1 MSEVEAVQRRTVRTL
16 IAGQV
21 VGGLGV
27 SAAIAVGAVVV
38 TEVFGRDDL
47 SGLVQSAQVLGA
59 ALLAMPAASLAMS
72 HGRRL
77 GLGLAYGLGAA
88 GALIALVATQLE
100 LFPLLL
106 VGTALLGGGTAASL
120 QARYGATDLAPPQAR
135 GRALS
140 VIVWAQTVGAV
151 AGPNLAGP
159 AGDLAS
165 ALGFEPLAG
174 PFLVGA
180 VVLGLAAAVI
190 LLWLRPD
197 PLVTARRLS
206 EAAAGASAVGSSAEV
221 SAAEGAA
228 AGGAAT
234 GVPAGSAAGV
244 PPVRRPARRTGVL
257 RAGWEAI
264 AASPPAVLGL
274 ISVVV
279 GHTVMVTVM
288 VMTPVHM
295 THGGASIS
303 VIGFVISVHVAGMFA
318 FSPVMGWLSDNV
330 GRIPVI
336 LGGVLI
342 LLVSVALSGT
352 AHEGHSPGLTAG
364 LFLLGLGWSA
374 CMVAGST
381 LLTDA
386 VGVAERPAVQGA
398 SDLLMGLAAA
408 GGGALAGLVVGSY
421 GYGVL
426 NAGAAVLLVA
436 PVAAM
441 LIPACRSLS
450 NTRSA

>member
-1 MSEVEAVQRRTVRTL
+1 MGEAESVQRHTVRTL
-16 IAGQV
+16 VASQV
-21 VGGLGV
+21 AGGLGV

-38 TEVFGRDDL
+38 TDVFGREDL

-59 ALLAMPAASLAMS
+59 ALLAMPAASLAVS
-72 HGRRL
+72 YGRRV
-77 GLGLAYGLGAA
+77 GLGLAYGLGAT
-88 GALIALVATQLE
+88 GALIAVVGTQLE
-100 LFPLLL
+100 LFALLL
-106 VGTALLGGGTAASL
+106 VGTALLGGGTTAGL
-120 QARYGATDLAPPQAR
+120 QARYAATDLAPAGSR

-140 VIVWAQTVGAV
+140 VVVWSTTVGAV

-165 ALGFEPLAG
+165 SLGIEPLAG
-174 PFLVGA
+174 PFLVGV
-180 VVLGLAAAVI
+180 VVLGVGALVVLAG
-190 LLWLRPD
+190 LRPD
-197 PLVTARRLS
+197 PLLTARRLD
-206 EAAAGASAVGSSAEV
+206 GAV
-221 SAAEGAA
+221 
-228 AGGAAT
+228 GGAA
-234 GVPAGSAAGV
+234 GVSGARR
-244 PPVRRPARRTGVL
+244 VRRRGVF
-257 RAGWEAI
+257 RAGWTAI

-274 ISVVV
+274 VAIVV

-303 VIGFVISVHVAGMFA
+303 VIGFVISVHVAGMYA
-318 FSPVMGWLSDNV
+318 LSPVMGWLADRV
-330 GRIPVI
+330 GRVPVI
-336 LGGVLI
+336 LGGVI
-342 LLVSVALSGT
+342 VLLASVALAGT
-352 AHEGHSPGLTAG
+352 AHEGHSAVLTAG

-386 VGVAERPAVQGA
+386 VGAEDRPAVQGA

-408 GGGALAGLVVGSY
+408 GGGALAGVVVGSF

-426 NAGAAVLLVA
+426 NAAAAVLLAA
-436 PVAAM
+436 PVVAM

>member
-1 MSEVEAVQRRTVRTL
+1 MPPRDARDGELTVRDLHDDRAVEAVQRHTVRTL
-16 IAGQV
+16 VASQV
-21 VGGLGV
+21 TGGLGV

-38 TEVFGRDDL
+38 TEVFEREDL

-72 HGRRL
+72 YGRRI
-77 GLGLAYGLGAA
+77 GLGVTYALGAV
-88 GALIALVATQLE
+88 GALVALAATQWQV
-100 LFPLLL
+100 FPLLL
-106 VGTALLGGGTAASL
+106 VGTALLGGGTAAGL
-120 QARYGATDLAPPQAR
+120 QARYAATDLAPPAGR

-140 VIVWAQTVGAV
+140 VVVWSTTVGAV

-165 ALGFEPLAG
+165 SLGIEPLAG

-180 VVLGLAAAVI
+180 VVLGLGALVI
-190 LLWLRPD
+190 LAGLRPD
-197 PLVTARRLS
+197 PLLTARRQ
-206 EAAAGASAVGSSAEV
+206 AGASGGGGGVAG
-221 SAAEGAA
+221 
-228 AGGAAT
+228 GGAA
-234 GVPAGSAAGV
+234 GDDAAR
-244 PPVRRPARRTGVL
+244 PPVRRRGVL
-257 RAGWEAI
+257 RAGWTAI

-274 ISVVV
+274 VAVVV

-318 FSPVMGWLSDNV
+318 LSPVMGWLADRA
-330 GRIPVI
+330 GRVPVI
-336 LGGVLI
+336 LGGVVV
-342 LLVSVALSGT
+342 LLASVALAGT
-352 AHEGHSPGLTAG
+352 AQEGHSPGLTAG

-386 VGVAERPAVQGA
+386 VGAADRPAVQGA

-408 GGGALAGLVVGSY
+408 GGGALAGVVVGSF

-426 NAGAAVLLVA
+426 NASAAVLLAA
-436 PVAAM
+436 PVVAM
-441 LIPACRSLS
+441 LVPACRSLS

>member
-1 MSEVEAVQRRTVRTL
+1 VTAAGTDGPEADAIRLEAAAIQRHSVRTL
-16 IAGQV
+16 VASQV
-21 VGGLGV
+21 AGGLGV

-38 TEVFGRDDL
+38 TDVFEREEL
-47 SGLVQSAQVLGA
+47 SGLVQSAQVLGS
-59 ALLAMPAASLAMS
+59 ALLAMPAASLAVS
-72 HGRRL
+72 HGRRI
-77 GLGLAYGLGAA
+77 GLGLAYGLGAL
-88 GALIALVATQLE
+88 GALVAVVGTQLQ

-106 VGTALLGGGTAASL
+106 VGTALLGGGSTAGL
-120 QARYGATDLAPPQAR
+120 QARYAATDLAPASSR

-140 VIVWAQTVGAV
+140 VVVWSTTVGAV

-159 AGDLAS
+159 AGDVAD
-165 ALGFEPLAG
+165 ALGIEPLAG

-180 VVLGLAAAVI
+180 VVLGLGALVI
-190 LLWLRPD
+190 LAGLRPD
-197 PLVTARRLS
+197 PLLTARRL
-206 EAAAGASAVGSSAEV
+206 GGGS
-221 SAAEGAA
+221 
-228 AGGAAT
+228 
-234 GVPAGSAAGV
+234 GVA
-244 PPVRRPARRTGVL
+244 PVRRRGVL
-257 RAGWEAI
+257 RAGWSAI
-264 AASPPAVLGL
+264 SASPPAVLGL
-274 ISVVV
+274 LSVVV

-303 VIGFVISVHVAGMFA
+303 IIGFVISVHVAGMYA
-318 FSPVMGWLSDNV
+318 LSPVMGWLVDRV
-330 GRIPVI
+330 GRVPVI

-342 LLVSVALSGT
+342 LLASVALAGT

-386 VGVAERPAVQGA
+386 VGADDRPAAQGA

-408 GGGALAGLVVGSY
+408 GGGALAGVVVGSF

-426 NAGAAVLLVA
+426 NASAAVLLAA
-436 PVAAM
+436 PVLAM

>member
-1 MSEVEAVQRRTVRTL
+1 MTAAETAGAGGADEADEAQLEAAAIQRHTVRTL
-16 IAGQV
+16 VASQV
-21 VGGLGV
+21 AGGLGI

-38 TEVFGRDDL
+38 TEVFEREDL
-47 SGLVQSAQVLGA
+47 SGLVQSTQVLGA
-59 ALLAMPAASLAMS
+59 ALLAMPAASLAVS
-72 HGRRL
+72 HGRRI
-77 GLGLAYGLGAA
+77 GLGLAYGLGAV
-88 GALIALVATQLE
+88 GALLAVLGTQWQV
-100 LFPLLL
+100 FPLLL
-106 VGTALLGGGTAASL
+106 VGTALLGGGTAAGL
-120 QARYGATDLAPPQAR
+120 QARYAATDLAPAGSR

-140 VIVWAQTVGAV
+140 VVVWSTTVGAV

-159 AGDLAS
+159 SGDVAE
-165 ALGFEPLAG
+165 AIGIEPLAG
-174 PFLVGA
+174 PFLIGV
-180 VVLGLAAAVI
+180 VVLGLGSLVVLAG
-190 LLWLRPD
+190 LRPD
-197 PLVTARRLS
+197 PLLTARRL
-206 EAAAGASAVGSSAEV
+206 
-221 SAAEGAA
+221 
-228 AGGAAT
+228 GG
-234 GVPAGSAAGV
+234 GSAAF
-244 PPVRRPARRTGVL
+244 VRRRGVL
-257 RAGWEAI
+257 RAGWSAI
-264 AASPPAVLGL
+264 SASPPAVLGL
-274 ISVVV
+274 LSVVI

-303 VIGFVISVHVAGMFA
+303 IIGFVISVHVAGMYA
-318 FSPVMGWLSDNV
+318 LSPVMGWLVDRV
-330 GRIPVI
+330 GRVPVI

-342 LLVSVALSGT
+342 LLVSVALAGT

-386 VGVAERPAVQGA
+386 VGADDRPAVQGA

-408 GGGALAGLVVGSY
+408 GGGALAGVVVGSY

-426 NAGAAVLLVA
+426 NASAAALLAA
-436 PVAAM
+436 PAVAM

>member
-1 MSEVEAVQRRTVRTL
+1 MSEAQSAGAIQAVQRKTVRTL
-16 IAGQV
+16 VASQV
-21 VGGLGV
+21 TGGLGV

-38 TEVFGRDDL
+38 TDVFGRDDL

-72 HGRRL
+72 YGRRV
-77 GLGLAYGLGAA
+77 GLGVTYALGAV
-88 GALIALVATQLE
+88 GALIALVATQLQV
-100 LFPLLL
+100 FPLLL
-106 VGTALLGGGTAASL
+106 VGTALLGGGTAAGL
-120 QARYGATDLAPPQAR
+120 QARYAATDLAPAAGR

-140 VIVWAQTVGAV
+140 VVVWSTTVGAV

-165 ALGFEPLAG
+165 SLGIEPLAG

-180 VVLGLAAAVI
+180 VVLGLGALVI
-190 LLWLRPD
+190 LGGLRPD
-197 PLVTARRLS
+197 PLLTARRQ
-206 EAAAGASAVGSSAEV
+206 GASGD
-221 SAAEGAA
+221 
-228 AGGAAT
+228 
-234 GVPAGSAAGV
+234 
-244 PPVRRPARRTGVL
+244 RPARRRGVL
-257 RAGWEAI
+257 RAGWTAI
-264 AASPPAVLGL
+264 SASPPAVLGL
-274 ISVVV
+274 VSVVV

-318 FSPVMGWLSDNV
+318 LSPVMGWLADRV
-330 GRIPVI
+330 GRVPVI
-336 LGGVLI
+336 LGGVVV
-342 LLVSVALSGT
+342 LLASVALAGT

-386 VGVAERPAVQGA
+386 VDAADRPAVQGS

-408 GGGALAGLVVGSY
+408 GGGALAGVVVGSF

-426 NAGAAVLLVA
+426 NAAAAVLLAA
-436 PVAAM
+436 PVVAM

>member
-1 MSEVEAVQRRTVRTL
+1 MTTAVGEGEEAAAVQRHTVRML
-16 IAGQV
+16 VASQV
-21 VGGLGV
+21 TGGLGV

-38 TEVFGRDDL
+38 TEVFEREDL

-59 ALLAMPAASLAMS
+59 ALLAMPAASLAVS
-72 HGRRL
+72 HGRRI
-77 GLGLAYGLGAA
+77 GLGLAYGLGAV
-88 GALIALVATQLE
+88 GALIALMATQLQ

-106 VGTALLGGGTAASL
+106 VGTALLGGGTAAGL
-120 QARYGATDLAPPQAR
+120 QARYAATDLAPAGSR
-135 GRALS
+135 GHALS
-140 VIVWAQTVGAV
+140 VVVWSTTVGAA

-159 AGDLAS
+159 AGDLAAS
-165 ALGFEPLAG
+165 LGIEPLAG

-180 VVLGLAAAVI
+180 VVLGVGALVV
-190 LLWLRPD
+190 LGGLRPD
-197 PLVTARRLS
+197 PLLTARRLG
-206 EAAAGASAVGSSAEV
+206 EAGEV
-221 SAAEGAA
+221 
-228 AGGAAT
+228 
-234 GVPAGSAAGV
+234 
-244 PPVRRPARRTGVL
+244 PVRRRGVL
-257 RAGWEAI
+257 RAGWSAI
-264 AASPPAVLGL
+264 SASPPAVLGL
-274 ISVVV
+274 IAVVV

-303 VIGFVISVHVAGMFA
+303 VIGFVISVHLAGMFA
-318 FSPVMGWLSDNV
+318 LSPVMGWLSDTV
-330 GRIPVI
+330 GRVPVI
-336 LGGVLI
+336 LGGVVI
-342 LLVSVALSGT
+342 LLVSVALAGT

-374 CMVAGST
+374 CMVAGSA

-386 VGVAERPAVQGA
+386 VGVADRPAVQGA

-408 GGGALAGLVVGSY
+408 GGGVLAGVVAGSF

-426 NAGAAVLLVA
+426 NAAAAVLLAA

>member
-1 MSEVEAVQRRTVRTL
+1 MSDVGDAGGAGGAGSLGDAVAAGGAVPSDQAVQAVQRQTVRTL
-16 IAGQV
+16 VASQV
-21 VGGLGV
+21 AGGLGV

-38 TEVFGRDDL
+38 TDVFGRDDL

-59 ALLAMPAASLAMS
+59 ALLAMPAASLAMTY
-72 HGRRL
+72 GRRV
-77 GLGLAYGLGAA
+77 GLGVTYVLGAV
-88 GALIALVATQLE
+88 GALIAVVATELE

-106 VGTALLGGGTAASL
+106 LGTALLGGGTAAGL
-120 QARYGATDLAPPQAR
+120 QARYAATDLAPAAGR

-140 VIVWAQTVGAV
+140 VVVWSTTVGAV

-159 AGDLAS
+159 SGDLAS
-165 ALGFEPLAG
+165 ALGIEPLAG
-174 PFLVGA
+174 PFLIGA
-180 VVLGLAAAVI
+180 VVLGLGGLVI
-190 LLWLRPD
+190 LARLRPD
-197 PLVTARRLS
+197 PLLTARRR
-206 EAAAGASAVGSSAEV
+206 
-221 SAAEGAA
+221 
-228 AGGAAT
+228 
-234 GVPAGSAAGV
+234 GSASGH
-244 PPVRRPARRTGVL
+244 PPVRRRGVL
-257 RAGWEAI
+257 RAGWTAI

-274 ISVVV
+274 LAIVV

-303 VIGFVISVHVAGMFA
+303 VIGFVISVHVAGMYA
-318 FSPVMGWLSDNV
+318 LSPVMGWLADNV
-330 GRIPVI
+330 GRVPVI
-336 LGGVLI
+336 LGGVI
-342 LLVSVALSGT
+342 VLLGSVALAGT

-386 VGVAERPAVQGA
+386 VEVAERPAVQGA

-408 GGGALAGLVVGSY
+408 GGGALAGVVVGSY

-426 NAGAAVLLVA
+426 NAAAAGLLAV
-436 PVAAM
+436 PVIAM

>member
-1 MSEVEAVQRRTVRTL
+1 MDEAEAAAEAGEIQRNTVRTL
-16 IAGQV
+16 VASQV
-21 VGGLGV
+21 TGGLGV

-38 TEVFGRDDL
+38 TEVFGREDL
-47 SGLVQSAQVLGA
+47 SGLVQSSQVLGA
-59 ALLAMPAASLAMS
+59 ALLAMPAASLAVS
-72 HGRRL
+72 HGRRI
-77 GLGLAYGLGAA
+77 GLGLAYGLGAI
-88 GALIALVATQLE
+88 GALVAVLGTQLQF
-100 LFPLLL
+100 FPLLL
-106 VGTALLGGGTAASL
+106 VGTALLGGGTAAGL
-120 QARYGATDLAPPQAR
+120 QARYAATDLAPEGSR

-140 VIVWAQTVGAV
+140 VVVWSTTVGAV

-159 AGDLAS
+159 AGDLAGS
-165 ALGFEPLAG
+165 IGIEPLAG

-180 VVLGLAAAVI
+180 VVLGLGAAVI
-190 LLWLRPD
+190 LVGLRPD
-197 PLVTARRLS
+197 PLLTARRL
-206 EAAAGASAVGSSAEV
+206 GDASGH
-221 SAAEGAA
+221 
-228 AGGAAT
+228 
-234 GVPAGSAAGV
+234 
-244 PPVRRPARRTGVL
+244 PPVRRRGVL
-257 RAGWEAI
+257 RAGWAAI
-264 AASPPAVLGL
+264 TASPPAVLGL
-274 ISVVV
+274 VAVVV

-318 FSPVMGWLSDNV
+318 FSPVMGWLADKV
-330 GRIPVI
+330 GRVPVI

-342 LLVSVALSGT
+342 LLASVALAGT

-386 VGVAERPAVQGA
+386 VAAADRPAVQGS

-408 GGGALAGLVVGSY
+408 GGGALAGIVVGSF

-426 NAGAAVLLVA
+426 NAAAAFLLAA
-436 PVAAM
+436 PVAVM

>member
-1 MSEVEAVQRRTVRTL
+1 MDEAAAGEAAALQRHTVRAL
-16 IAGQV
+16 VASQV
-21 VGGLGV
+21 AGGLGV

-38 TEVFGRDDL
+38 AEVFGRDDL

-59 ALLAMPAASLAMS
+59 ALLAMPAASLAVS
-72 HGRRL
+72 YGRRI

-88 GALIALVATQLE
+88 GALIALVATHLQI
-100 LFPLLL
+100 FPLLL
-106 VGTALLGGGTAASL
+106 VGTALLGGGTTAGL
-120 QARYGATDLAPPQAR
+120 QARYAATDLAPATSR

-140 VIVWAQTVGAV
+140 VVVWSTTVGAV

-159 AGDLAS
+159 AGDLAES
-165 ALGFEPLAG
+165 MGIEPLAG
-174 PFLVGA
+174 PFLVAA
-180 VVLGLAAAVI
+180 VVLGLGALVVFGR
-190 LLWLRPD
+190 LRPD
-197 PLVTARRLS
+197 PLLTARRL
-206 EAAAGASAVGSSAEV
+206 GGGSDV
-221 SAAEGAA
+221 R
-228 AGGAAT
+228 
-234 GVPAGSAAGV
+234 
-244 PPVRRPARRTGVL
+244 PVRRRGVL
-257 RAGWEAI
+257 RAGWGAI
-264 AASPPAVLGL
+264 SASPPAILGL
-274 ISVVV
+274 VAIVV

-303 VIGFVISVHVAGMFA
+303 IIGFVISVHVAGMYA
-318 FSPVMGWLSDNV
+318 FSPVMGWLADKA
-330 GRIPVI
+330 GRVPVI
-336 LGGVLI
+336 LGGVI
-342 LLVSVALSGT
+342 VLLLSVALAGT
-352 AHEGHSPGLTAG
+352 AHEGHSTTLTAG

-386 VGVAERPAVQGA
+386 VGVDDRPAVQGS

-408 GGGALAGLVVGSY
+408 GGGALAGLVVGSF

-426 NAGAAVLLVA
+426 NAGAAVLLAA
-436 PVAAM
+436 PVVVM

>member
-1 MSEVEAVQRRTVRTL
+1 MG
-16 IAGQV
+16 I
-21 VGGLGV
+21 

-38 TEVFGRDDL
+38 TEVFEREDL
-47 SGLVQSAQVLGA
+47 SGLVQSTQVLGA
-59 ALLAMPAASLAMS
+59 ALLAMPAASLAVS
-72 HGRRL
+72 HGRRI
-77 GLGLAYGLGAA
+77 GLGLAYGLGAV
-88 GALIALVATQLE
+88 GALLAVLGTQWQV
-100 LFPLLL
+100 FPLLL
-106 VGTALLGGGTAASL
+106 VGTALLGGGTAAGL
-120 QARYGATDLAPPQAR
+120 QARYAATDLAPAGSR

-140 VIVWAQTVGAV
+140 VVVWSTTVGAV

-159 AGDLAS
+159 SGDVAE
-165 ALGFEPLAG
+165 AIGIEPLAG
-174 PFLVGA
+174 PFLIGV
-180 VVLGLAAAVI
+180 VVLGLGSLVVLAG
-190 LLWLRPD
+190 LRPD
-197 PLVTARRLS
+197 PLLTARRL
-206 EAAAGASAVGSSAEV
+206 
-221 SAAEGAA
+221 
-228 AGGAAT
+228 GG
-234 GVPAGSAAGV
+234 GSAAF
-244 PPVRRPARRTGVL
+244 VRRRGVL
-257 RAGWEAI
+257 RAGWSAI
-264 AASPPAVLGL
+264 SASPPAVLGL
-274 ISVVV
+274 LSVVI

-303 VIGFVISVHVAGMFA
+303 IIGFVISVHVAGMYA
-318 FSPVMGWLSDNV
+318 LSPVMGWLVDRV
-330 GRIPVI
+330 GRVPVI

-342 LLVSVALSGT
+342 LLVSVALAGT

-386 VGVAERPAVQGA
+386 VGADDRPAVQGA

-408 GGGALAGLVVGSY
+408 GGGALAGVVVGSY

-426 NAGAAVLLVA
+426 NASAAALLAA
-436 PVAAM
+436 PAVAM

>member
-1 MSEVEAVQRRTVRTL
+1 MTASETDGSGDVTGAGIGSAEAAAIQRHSVRTL
-16 IAGQV
+16 VASQV
-21 VGGLGV
+21 AGGLGV

-38 TEVFGRDDL
+38 TDVFEREEL
-47 SGLVQSAQVLGA
+47 SGLVQSAQVLGS
-59 ALLAMPAASLAMS
+59 ALLAMPAASLAVS
-72 HGRRL
+72 HGRRI
-77 GLGLAYGLGAA
+77 GLGLAYGLGAL
-88 GALIALVATQLE
+88 GALVAVVGTQLQ

-106 VGTALLGGGTAASL
+106 VGTALLGGGSTAGL
-120 QARYGATDLAPPQAR
+120 QARYAATDLAPASSR

-140 VIVWAQTVGAV
+140 VVVWSTTVGAV

-159 AGDLAS
+159 AGDVAD
-165 ALGFEPLAG
+165 ALGIEPLAG

-180 VVLGLAAAVI
+180 VVLGLGALVI
-190 LLWLRPD
+190 LAGLRPD
-197 PLVTARRLS
+197 PLLTARRL
-206 EAAAGASAVGSSAEV
+206 GGGSVA
-221 SAAEGAA
+221 
-228 AGGAAT
+228 
-234 GVPAGSAAGV
+234 
-244 PPVRRPARRTGVL
+244 PVRRRGVL
-257 RAGWEAI
+257 RAGWSAI
-264 AASPPAVLGL
+264 SASPPAVLGL
-274 ISVVV
+274 LSVVV

-303 VIGFVISVHVAGMFA
+303 IIGFVISVHVAGMYA
-318 FSPVMGWLSDNV
+318 LSPVMGWLVDRV
-330 GRIPVI
+330 GRVPVI
-336 LGGVLI
+336 LGGVVI
-342 LLVSVALSGT
+342 LLVSVALAGT

-386 VGVAERPAVQGA
+386 VGPDDRPAVQGA

-408 GGGALAGLVVGSY
+408 GGGALAGVVVGSF

-426 NAGAAVLLVA
+426 NASAAVLLAA
-436 PVAAM
+436 PAVAM